1 MIRYSKIILGHY
13 SHCKFFD
20 WEFHEKRVFQRVTSV
35 QTLQTSNFNV
45 IDEYHAINFTLH
57 TITDLHPQLTN
68 NIYMIAFQ
76 RGDCY
81 LHLQMSKIASKIE
94 NEIKNTRGTLYLELQ
109 RRFAAS
115 ASLCGTTAA

>member
-1 MIRYSKIILGHY
+1 
-13 SHCKFFD
+13 
-20 WEFHEKRVFQRVTSV
+20 
-35 QTLQTSNFNV
+35 
-45 IDEYHAINFTLH
+45 
-57 TITDLHPQLTN
+57 
-68 NIYMIAFQ
+68 MIAFQ